1 MLRIEI
7 LRYVL
12 QISNHPVVSTSESI
26 QLVKSAIA
34 EVFPWKSMK
43 SKKNKYS
50 CIPNCF
56 QEEKVQKHS
65 VIPKSPPPKKIP
77 ESTKIS
83 QGFDSHLKL
92 ENPHSSRWPR
102 TLSASDKLRGKKRPW
117 SDEEDNLVIHLVEKY
132 GPQKWTFIAEHLP
145 GRIGKQCRER
155 FSAPSNFRWHNHLNP
170 RIKKESWT
178 DEEEWVLFLVTFR
191 DF

>member
-34 EVFPWKSMK
+34 EVFPWKSMI
-43 SKKNKYS
+43 SKMNKYS

-155 FSAPSNFRWHNHLNP
+155 FSAPF
-170 RIKKESWT
+170 
-178 DEEEWVLFLVTFR
+178 
-191 DF
+191 